1 MKLKLGP
8 KAIDLRRVSRVTRA
22 GHMLAKIHFHTAGD
36 GILVRCPVQYPDSMR
51 FTFIG
56 TVGDLQALVASLTTE
71 CS

>member
-8 KAIDLRRVSRVTRA
+8 KEIDLRRVSRVTRS
-22 GHMLAKIHFHTAGD
+22 GPMLAKIHFHTGD